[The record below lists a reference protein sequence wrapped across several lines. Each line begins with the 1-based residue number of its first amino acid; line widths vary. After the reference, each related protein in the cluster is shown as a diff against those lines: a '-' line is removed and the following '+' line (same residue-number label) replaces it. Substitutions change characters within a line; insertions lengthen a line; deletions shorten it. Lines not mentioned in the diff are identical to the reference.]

1 MKKYFYL
8 LAIALVSM
16 AFCSCGS
23 DDDDPKPAEFNFVAP
38 YMEWGSSLDDVRTF
52 MTKNLP
58 DIKEKD
64 SYSSTDG
71 TVYRFKNKSENVT
84 YSYTFKDNK
93 LLESGID
100 YTGKNIYFNDFK
112 EQVSKLYNIKE
123 WESHPKM
130 AGITFWTE
138 TIIFDGSNYYG
149 SSFYNSY
156 YNYLNGYGS
165 YNNGYNSYENYYD
178 SESDSNKIQKTNVSI
193 GYSDNYGGYMY
204 ISFNKSLL
212 N

>member
-16 AFCSCGS
+16 AFCSCSS

-71 TVYRFKNKSENVT
+71 TVYRFNNNSET
-84 YSYTFKDNK
+84 ISYSYTIKDSK
-93 LLESGID
+93 LTESRVD
-100 YTGKNIYFNDFK
+100 YMGKNDKFNNLKSD
-112 EQVSKLYNIKE
+112 VSTKLNISDWNEKPE
-123 WESHPKM
+123 M
-130 AGITFWTE
+130 AGVKWWS
-138 TIIFDGSNYYG
+138 GR
-149 SSFYNSY
+149 NS
-156 YNYLNGYGS
+156 
-165 YNNGYNSYENYYD
+165 EK
-178 SESDSNKIQKTNVSI
+178 KISVSI

-204 ISFNKSLL
+204 VDFQEALY
-212 N
+212 